1 MIKSLKKSPL
11 VGLVAVLATSL
22 AFVVPSIA
30 SAEDQG
36 QSREQSRGQAQSRE
50 DGNQAPQVRLGNPS
64 KTISSDNDQAD
75 YDRQDG
81 GIAGVTA
88 LGSRVFEAR
97 VANAAAPKVVAT
109 TPNLT
114 RHGGNAMSV
123 TNIYSIYWGS
133 SFPTSGYAASVD
145 RFLTD
150 IGSSGYNSVTT
161 QYMPTATPNFMTFK
175 GSFSDAG
182 TPPASSPTTASILA
196 EVYKVVTA
204 AGKTIDPQGLYMVF
218 TNNFPSKA
226 NFCAWHGAGSV
237 NRSATFTIAYQPYLG
252 TMAGCSAA
260 TYLAGFKSKTSPA
273 VPAVESVA
281 NVASHEI
288 YETVTDPLLNAWY
301 DSTGAEIGDKCAWK
315 NATTVAGY
323 SVQTEWDNSI
333 TGCKP

>member
-1 MIKSLKKSPL
+1 MILNNKKTFSVLSVLAVSALL
-11 VGLVAVLATSL
+11 VGGVFT
-22 AFVVPSIA
+22 A

-36 QSREQSRGQAQSRE
+36 QGLDQLKGQSQNRE
-50 DGNQAPQVRLGNPS
+50 DNQAPQVRFGNPA
-64 KTISSDNDQAD
+64 KTISSDADQQE
-75 YDRQDG
+75 YDRMDG

-109 TPNLT
+109 TPNMT
-114 RHGGNAMSV
+114 RHGGNAMPV
-123 TNIYSIYWGS
+123 TNIYSIYWGA

-145 RFLTD
+145 GFLTG
-150 IGSSGYNSVTT
+150 IGSSLYNSVTT
-161 QYMPTATPNFMTFK
+161 QYMPTATPNGMKFK
-175 GSFSDAG
+175 GSFSDAS

-196 EVYKVVTA
+196 EVYKVVAA
-204 AGKTIDPQGLYMVF
+204 AGKTIDAQGLYMVF

>member
-1 MIKSLKKSPL
+1 MILNNKKTFSSLSVLAVSILL
-11 VGLVAVLATSL
+11 VGGVLT
-22 AFVVPSIA
+22 A

-36 QSREQSRGQAQSRE
+36 KGRDQLKDQSQNRE
-50 DGNQAPQVRLGNPS
+50 DNQAPQVRFGNPA
-64 KTISSDNDQAD
+64 KTISSDADQQE

-109 TPNLT
+109 TPNMT

-133 SFPTSGYAASVD
+133 SFPTSGYADSVNG
-145 RFLTD
+145 FLTG
-150 IGSSGYNSVTT
+150 IGSSLYNSVTT
-161 QYMPTATPNFMTFK
+161 QYMPTATPNSMTFK

-182 TPPASSPTTASILA
+182 TPPTSSPTTASILA

-226 NFCAWHGAGSV
+226 NYCAWHGAGSV
-237 NRSATFTIAYQPYLG
+237 NRSATFTIAYQPHLG
-252 TMAGCSAA
+252 TMAGCSA
-260 TYLAGFKSKTSPA
+260 TYLTGYTPRTNTA
-273 VPAVESVA
+273 VDSVA

-301 DSTGAEIGDKCAWK
+301 DSKGAEIGDKCAWK
-315 NATTVAGY
+315 TATTVALY
-323 SVQTEWDNSI
+323 SVQTEWDNSR